1 MTREEIKNL
10 IPHREPMLLVDE
22 AEKVGD
28 TVFSQYTIRE
38 DEFFTQGHF
47 PGYPVVPGVVL
58 CEIMAQGSALLVP
71 EEILT
76 NGLSFYA
83 GLDNIKFKHSVFPG
97 DTVCVESTLVA
108 QKGPL
113 IIVEA
118 KATVNEKLCCKG
130 KLSFMVVPKADI
142 EKK

>member
-22 AEKVGD
+22 AEKVGE
-28 TVFSQYTIRE
+28 TVFSRYTIRE

-71 EEILT
+71 EDILT

-83 GLDNIKFKHSVFPG
+83 GLDNIKFKFVLYFLS
-97 DTVCVESTLVA
+97 D
-108 QKGPL
+108 
-113 IIVEA
+113 
-118 KATVNEKLCCKG
+118 NERSLNEG
-130 KLSFMVVPKADI
+130 L
-142 EKK
+142 

>member
-22 AEKVGD
+22 AEKLGD
-28 TVFSQYTIRE
+28 TVYSKYTIRE
-38 DEFFTQGHF
+38 NEFFTTGHF

-71 EEILT
+71 EEILKE
-76 NGLSFYA
+76 GLSFYA
-83 GLDNIKFKHSVFPG
+83 GLDNIKFKNSVFPG
-97 DTVCVESTLVA
+97 DTVCVESHLLA

-118 KATVNEKLCCKG
+118 KAKVEDKLCCKG
-130 KLSFMVVPKADI
+130 QLSFMVVPKENI
-142 EKK
+142 KK

>member
-1 MTREEIKNL
+1 
-10 IPHREPMLLVDE
+10 MLLVDE

-28 TVFSQYTIRE
+28 VVFSSYTIRE

-47 PGYPVVPGVVL
+47 PDYPVVPGVML

-97 DTVCVESTLVA
+97 DTVRVESKLVA
-108 QKGPL
+108 QRGPL
-113 IIVEA
+113 IIIEA
-118 KATVNEKLCCKG
+118 KATVGEKLCCKG

-142 EKK
+142 EKN

>member
-1 MTREEIKNL
+1 
-10 IPHREPMLLVDE
+10 MLLVDE

-28 TVFSQYTIRE
+28 TVLSKYTIRE

>member
-1 MTREEIKNL
+1 
-10 IPHREPMLLVDE
+10 MLLVDE

-28 TVFSQYTIRE
+28 VVFSSYTIRE

-47 PGYPVVPGVVL
+47 PDYPVVPGVVL

-97 DTVCVESTLVA
+97 DTVRVESKLVA
-108 QKGPL
+108 QRGPL
-113 IIVEA
+113 IIIEA
-118 KATVNEKLCCKG
+118 KATVGEKLCCKG

-142 EKK
+142 EKN

>member
-22 AEKVGD
+22 AERLGD
-28 TVFSQYTIRE
+28 VVRSKYTIRE
-38 DEFFTQGHF
+38 DEFFTTGHF
-47 PGYPVVPGVVL
+47 PGYPVVPGVIL

-71 EEILT
+71 EEVLK

-97 DTVCVESTLVA
+97 DTVCVESHLVA

-118 KATVNEKLCCKG
+118 KATVQDKLCCKG
-130 KLSFMVVPKADI
+130 QLSFMVIPK
-142 EKK
+142 ENLQK

>member
-22 AEKVGD
+22 AEKLGD
-28 TVFSQYTIRE
+28 TVYSKYTIRE
-38 DEFFTQGHF
+38 NEFFTTGHF

-71 EEILT
+71 EEILKE
-76 NGLSFYA
+76 GLSFYA
-83 GLDNIKFKHSVFPG
+83 GLDNIKFKNSVFPG
-97 DTVCVESTLVA
+97 DTVCVESHLLA

-118 KATVNEKLCCKG
+118 KAKVEDKLCCKG
-130 KLSFMVVPKADI
+130 QLSFMVVPK
-142 EKK
+142 EKIKK

>member
-22 AEKVGD
+22 AERLGD
-28 TVFSQYTIRE
+28 VVRSKYTIRE
-38 DEFFTQGHF
+38 DEFFTTGHF
-47 PGYPVVPGVVL
+47 PGYPVVPGVIL

-71 EEILT
+71 EEVLK

-97 DTVCVESTLVA
+97 DTVCVESHLVA

-118 KATVNEKLCCKG
+118 KATVQDKLCCKG
-130 KLSFMVVPKADI
+130 QLSFMVVPK
-142 EKK
+142 ENLQK